1 MTTLE
6 HIKKVKEVLTTNRSF
21 RSAKGISSFTGIS
34 YNFMKALID
43 SGMVSKT
50 GGRYQWTHEGTPNI
64 RTYNK
69 LKGMVREDLRR
80 YNESDKQPT
89 NTEVILSFSNNVKV
103 AIRNGS
109 AVLSKNGVRI
119 QVQDLDNLEKLL
131 KVVS

>member
-80 YNESDKQPT
+80 
-89 NTEVILSFSNNVKV
+89 
-103 AIRNGS
+103 
-109 AVLSKNGVRI
+109 
-119 QVQDLDNLEKLL
+119 
-131 KVVS
+131 